1 MGVKRDLIRGGDD
14 ESEEYL
20 LFVKRALPSSQ

>member
-1 MGVKRDLIRGGDD
+1 MGVKGDLIRGDD